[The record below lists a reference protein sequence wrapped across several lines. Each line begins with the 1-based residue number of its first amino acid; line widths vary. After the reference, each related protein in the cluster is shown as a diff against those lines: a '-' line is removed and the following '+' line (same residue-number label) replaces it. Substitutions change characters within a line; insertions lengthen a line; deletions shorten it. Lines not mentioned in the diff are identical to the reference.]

1 MELSFLKTLRFIISP
16 QDYTFFVKASY
27 AEIVKAFIL
36 DSLHLAGEISRQRE
50 RERKRERERRKRE
63 EGIDR
68 ERERER

>member
-1 MELSFLKTLRFIISP
+1 MELSFLKNLRFIISP

-50 RERKRERERRKRE
+50 REREKERE
-63 EGIDR
+63 
-68 ERERER
+68 EREGGRD